1 MLKKI
6 APPNVGSADRVVRVV
21 LGLGLLSLTYAG
33 PATPWGYL
41 GVVPLL
47 TAVVGTCPL
56 YTVLGW
62 STRRKAVAA

>member
-6 APPNVGSADRVVRVV
+6 APPNVGPADRVVRVV
-21 LGLGLLSLTYAG
+21 LGLGLLSLTQAG

-56 YTVLGW
+56 YTLLGW
-62 STRRKAVAA
+62 STSRKTAAA